1 MKGCLERARVLRRFA
16 LQRGVSVGGQE
27 GPLVQFLLPLEGYV
41 QRRLVPLSRYSE
53 ASGAVEDDV
62 DLRVFPEL
70 VYRYERVAEGGH
82 ASNVLYD
89 DASPHAEMI
98 TSEGR

>member
-1 MKGCLERARVLRRFA
+1 MYGGLECARVLRRFA

-62 DLRVFPEL
+62 DLRVFSQNWSADMSVSLKVGTHRTFFMMMRRHTP
-70 VYRYERVAEGGH
+70 R
-82 ASNVLYD
+82 
-89 DASPHAEMI
+89 
-98 TSEGR
+98 